1 MTRALISVSDKTNLI
16 AMAQVFQ
23 DNGIE
28 IISTGG
34 TQEYLSKNGITTI
47 AIEEVTDFPEI
58 LDGRVKTLHPKV
70 HGGLLAVRDN
80 PKHMQAIEEHQIE
93 KIDYIIVNLYPFKET
108 IQNPNVN
115 LFEAIEKID
124 IGGPS
129 MLRSAAK
136 NYESVTVVSDPEDY
150 ELVMSE
156 IKENG
161 KTSLSTRKQLAQK
174 VFALTASYD
183 AAIANYLSK
192 QLNEA
197 RTTTSNA
204 AKTLTLTA
212 DRMHELRYGENS
224 HQTATVYANPLAPNY
239 SITKAEKLNGKN
251 LSFNNYR
258 DADAAIKILRE
269 FSDQICAV
277 AVKHLNPCGVAIG
290 NSIEEAFTRCYE
302 SDPVS
307 IFGGIVAFNQPIT
320 EKLAKRLQ
328 QMFLDVIIAP
338 DFEGEALEILKQK
351 PNVRILKLKM
361 NDLTMEEKEVL
372 SVSGGILVQDQD
384 LIVEDPSKW
393 ILMTE
398 KNVTSIQREA
408 LQFAWKVAKHVK
420 SNAIVA
426 TNEYQTFGIGAGQTN
441 RVGAAKIA
449 IEQAE
454 QSGFDLS
461 NMVLASDA
469 FIPMTDTIEYAHQ
482 HNVKAIIQP
491 GGSINDQEVIDK
503 ANEYE
508 ISMLATNVRH
518 FRH

>member
-16 AMAQVFQ
+16 AIAQVLQ
-23 DNGIE
+23 EMGIE

-34 TQEYLSKNGITTI
+34 TQAYLSKNGITTI
-47 AIEEVTDFPEI
+47 AIEEVTGFPEI

-70 HGGLLAVRDN
+70 HGGLLALRDN
-80 PKHMQAIEEHQIE
+80 RNHMQALEEHQIE

-108 IQNPNVN
+108 IQDPNVN

-136 NYESVTVVSDPEDY
+136 NYESVTVISDPEDY
-150 ELVMSE
+150 EQVISE
-156 IKENG
+156 LKEHG
-161 KTSLSTRKQLAQK
+161 ATCLSTRKLLAQK
-174 VFALTASYD
+174 VFAHTASYD
-183 AAIANYLSK
+183 AAIASYLSK
-192 QLNEA
+192 QLSEEQ
-197 RTTTSNA
+197 TKDSIDSD
-204 AKTLTLTA
+204 TLTLTGE
-212 DRMHELRYGENS
+212 RLHELRYGENS
-224 HQTATVYANPLAPNY
+224 HQTATVYANPQVPSY

-290 NSIEEAFTRCYE
+290 NTIEESFTRCYE

-320 EKLAKRLQ
+320 EKLANRLH

-338 DFEGEALEILKQK
+338 DFEEEALEILKQK
-351 PNVRILKLKM
+351 PNVRLLRLKM
-361 NDLTMEEKEVL
+361 DDLTMEEKEVI

-384 LIVEDPSKW
+384 LIEEEPSEW
-393 ILMTE
+393 VLMTE
-398 KNVTSIQREA
+398 KDVTSIQREA

-420 SNAIVA
+420 SNAIVV

-454 QSGFDLS
+454 QSGFDLT

-469 FIPMTDTIEYAHQ
+469 FIPMIDTIEYAHQ
-482 HNVKAIIQP
+482 HQVKAIIQP

-503 ANEYE
+503 ANEYN